1 MAKRVSR
8 ERPQQPL
15 PLLELG
21 PKGHYLL
28 PVLAQIQ
35 GAAFPPGE
43 VLTRL
48 HLVLESGHQLDM
60 PLTRAVAEELH
71 KSLTEILY
79 DEDRT

>member
-1 MAKRVSR
+1 MSTEK
-8 ERPQQPL
+8 EQPLQPL
-15 PLLELG
+15 PLLKLG

-28 PVLAQIQ
+28 PPLARFL

-60 PLTRAVAEELH
+60 PLTRQLAEELRN
-71 KSLTEILY
+71 SLAAIL
-79 DEDRT
+79 DGKPPS